1 MCATPYPKSSY
12 NQKVRSRRREERGQP
27 HRTHQKEPRHGGD
40 VTGIVGSCDSA
51 CVYTSQDLSAGAG
64 GEPPPGTLPAAS
76 LLRLS
81 PGPFRGAP
89 LTGQAP
95 LPGGR
100 SPGHTVSHS
109 HGFSE
114 LGYKGSCLRADIPML
129 WSCQSSECFIS
140 HTSQPFVFCPRNT
153 KFFEVGV

>member
-12 NQKVRSRRREERGQP
+12 NQKVRSHRREERGQP

-40 VTGIVGSCDSA
+40 VTGIVGSCDSV
-51 CVYTSQDLSAGAG
+51 CVYTSQDLSARGVSHLQVPSPQ
-64 GEPPPGTLPAAS
+64 PPCCS
-76 LLRLS
+76 CH
-81 PGPFRGAP
+81 PGPSEVP
-89 LTGQAP
+89 LLQDK
-95 LPGGR
+95 LPYRGGR
-100 SPGHTVSHS
+100 SPGHTISHS

-129 WSCQSSECFIS
+129 WSCQSAECFIS
-140 HTSQPFVFCPRNT
+140 HTLQPFVFCPRNT